1 MSTKIIDHLVRIR
14 VGTNS
19 LGLRGCEHDY
29 IHNAVEASSYIR
41 LAELHRHSRILR
53 VTKRRNP
60 NVTHDQ
66 IEDKSNRQHDGQEEQ
81 TKRAAAATARFAAA
95 ALRTAGLCSAALLL
109 RAGMLLLG
117 HFLLFLLN
125 GSNGLFLLLHLLLH
139 LLFRVLLI
147 SLLSHFLFVQKDN
160 CIRKHGYLRG
170 VAEGRNSVNREE

>member
-29 IHNAVEASSYIR
+29 LHNAVEASSDIR

-95 ALRTAGLCSAALLL
+95 ALRTAGLCGAALLL
-109 RAGMLLLG
+109 RAGRLLLG
-117 HFLLFLLN
+117 HF
-125 GSNGLFLLLHLLLH
+125 

-160 CIRKHGYLRG
+160 CIRKNGYLRV